1 MADFIQHILLF
12 KLSNDYSFL
21 ELPIRFAVS
30 ILSLFVIIRFMYTKN
45 SSRKEFIFSY
55 YAIGVTVFILCY
67 LLESV
72 KLELGFALGLFAIF
86 GIIRYRTDTIPI
98 KEMTYL
104 FVVIGISVINALT
117 SSDASFLQL
126 FLTNGA
132 IVVSLWLLERFL
144 TGKIEY
150 SMKIEYEK
158 IDKIHAKSRHQL
170 LEDLRLRTG
179 LAITRFTVCDIDFL
193 RDSMSLIVYYENDL
207 P

>member
-1 MADFIQHILLF
+1 MHDIIQDILTM
-12 KLSNDYSFL
+12 KLSSEYTYL
-21 ELPIRFAVS
+21 ELPIRFGVS
-30 ILSLFVIIRFMYTKN
+30 ILSLFIIVRFMYTKN

-117 SSDASFLQL
+117 SSDACFIQL

-132 IVVSLWLLERFL
+132 IVVSLGLLERFQNH
-144 TGKIEY
+144 KIEHFL
-150 SMKIEYEK
+150 KIEYEK
-158 IDKIHAKSRHQL
+158 IDKIHSKSRPEL
-170 LEDLRLRTG
+170 IEDLR
-179 LAITRFTVCDIDFL
+179 
-193 RDSMSLIVYYENDL
+193 
-207 P
+207 